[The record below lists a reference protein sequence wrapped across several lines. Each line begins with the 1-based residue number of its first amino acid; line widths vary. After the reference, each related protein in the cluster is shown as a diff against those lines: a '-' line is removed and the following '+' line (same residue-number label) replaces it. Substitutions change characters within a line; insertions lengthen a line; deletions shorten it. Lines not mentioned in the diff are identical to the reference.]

1 MNSATGLIVNLAPTG
16 NLPMKRDNPNV
27 PLTALEISADV
38 LACYSIGLSSAHLH
52 AREPDGTPTHR
63 KEEYARIIGSIREHA
78 PELVLCTTCSGRI
91 SPEFAK
97 RSEVLDLDGDLK
109 PDMASLTLGSMNFMR
124 DPSMNSP
131 GMIRD
136 LACKMRDNGIK
147 PELEV
152 FDVGMVNFAKFLIDR
167 GELSPPF
174 YFNILLG
181 NVASAQ
187 AELLHVATIL
197 AALPP
202 DSYWSLAGFGQHQL
216 TMNALAIAMGGG
228 IRIGL
233 EDNLWQDAE
242 RTTPASNP
250 SLVERAV
257 AIAAAQGRAVMHPAE
272 LRAALKIN

>member
-1 MNSATGLIVNLAPTG
+1 MGKTAALIVNLAPTG

-27 PLTALEISADV
+27 PLTAEEISADV
-38 LACYSIGLSSAHLH
+38 LACHRIGLSSAHLH
-52 AREPDGTPTHR
+52 AREADGTPTHR
-63 KEEYARIIGSIREHA
+63 KEEYARIIGSIREQA
-78 PELVLCTTCSGRI
+78 PELVLCATCSGRI

-136 LACKMRDNGIK
+136 LARKMRDNGIK

-152 FDVGMVNFAKFLIDR
+152 FDVGMVNFANFLIDR

-197 AALPP
+197 AALPS

-257 AIAAAQGRAVMHPAE
+257 AIAAAQGRPVMHPTD